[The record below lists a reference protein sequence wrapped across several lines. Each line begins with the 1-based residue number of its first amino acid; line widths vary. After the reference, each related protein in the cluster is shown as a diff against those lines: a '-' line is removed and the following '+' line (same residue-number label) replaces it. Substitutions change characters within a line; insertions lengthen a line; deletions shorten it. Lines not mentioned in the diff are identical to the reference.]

1 MNDKRLLVALGAL
14 TAALAA
20 CSSEIDTPDGPMAQ
34 PTPPPGGT
42 MNPPPGGTANPP
54 PGGTANPPPGG
65 TANPPPGG
73 TANPPPGGTTPPPTT
88 TPPPNT
94 GTCTPGIPATTQIPR
109 LKNRQYDAVIRDLL
123 GVTAMSD
130 GKAPSSGLYSDYE
143 GPMNTDA
150 WRLYQDVGGKIAAQV
165 MKDPAAKAKFIS
177 CDPAMAGCMKQT
189 ITDFGRKAFRR
200 PLTEAEVQ
208 RFEKLGTELAKA
220 TPAPTA
226 EQIAQTTLE
235 AFLVSPSF
243 LQITELTAEVEGSAI
258 KLSPF
263 EVAARLSFLLWGS
276 VPDDEL
282 NAAANGGMLTTRE
295 QILAQAQR
303 MIAIREKTGPAV
315 AAFHRSYVAMDDV
328 AGHWWKPQH
337 DTAKFPLYSPA
348 VQEAMPKEMDL
359 FFEEVAFNNGT
370 FKDIFTSN
378 VGFVNKDT
386 APIYGLD
393 PAGYTNEMT
402 KVTLDPEQ
410 RPGFLTRIGF
420 LSSFSRFDG
429 TSPILRGAFITINMI
444 GLNPGPPSPEALQTP
459 PPTGTF
465 TTQRAFFEAL
475 TSQASCKGCHEP
487 FVNPPGFA
495 LENYDAIGKWQT
507 VDPLGGAINATAVV
521 SFSATNKQTV
531 TSPKQMMDEIGKGEM
546 ARRIYA
552 EKWVAFAYGRAPN
565 DNDACVVNDL
575 NTRLGGENYTVLQLL
590 GDLTQAE
597 SFRLRVKGS

>member
-20 CSSEIDTPDGPMAQ
+20 CSSEIDSPDGAMAQ
-34 PTPPPGGT
+34 PPGN
-42 MNPPPGGTANPP
+42 NPPAGT
-54 PGGTANPPPGG
+54 
-65 TANPPPGG
+65 
-73 TANPPPGGTTPPPTT
+73 TTPPTGTT
-88 TPPPNT
+88 TPPTGTTTPPTGTTTPPTGTTTPPTGTTTPPTMPPPNT
-94 GTCTPGIPATTQIPR
+94 GTCAPGVPATSQIPR
-109 LKNRQYDAVIRDLL
+109 LKNRQYDAVVRDLL
-123 GVTAMSD
+123 GVTTLAD
-130 GKAPSSGLYSDYE
+130 GKTPSAGLYTDYE

-150 WRLYQDVGGKIAAQV
+150 WRLYQEVGAKIAAEV
-165 MKDPAAKAKFIS
+165 MAGDKKANFIACDPAA
-177 CDPAMAGCMKQT
+177 AGCLKQT

-200 PLTEAEVQ
+200 PLTDAEIA
-208 RFEKLGTELAKA
+208 RFEKLGADLAMA
-220 TPAPTA
+220 SPAPTA
-226 EQIAQTTLE
+226 AQIAQTTLE

-243 LQITELTAEVEGSAI
+243 LQITELTTEAEGSAI

-282 NAAANGGMLTTRE
+282 NAAANGNMLATKE

-303 MIAIREKTGPAV
+303 MIGVRAKTGPAV
-315 AAFHRSYVAMDDV
+315 SAFHRSYVGMEDPN
-328 AGHWWKPQH
+328 GHWWKPQH
-337 DTAKFPLYSPA
+337 DTTKFPLYSAA
-348 VQEAMPKEMDL
+348 VQSVMPAEMDM

-393 PAGYTNEMT
+393 PASYGTELT
-402 KVTLDPEQ
+402 KVTLDAEQ

-420 LSSFSRFDG
+420 LSSFSRFDS
-429 TSPILRGAFITINMI
+429 TSPILRGAFITVNVI
-444 GLNPGPPSPEALQTP
+444 GLDPGPPSPEALQTP

-465 TTQRAFFEAL
+465 MTQRAFFEAL
-475 TSQASCKGCHEP
+475 TSEASCTGCHTP
-487 FVNPPGFA
+487 FINPPGFV
-495 LENYDAIGKWQT
+495 LENYDSIGKWQT
-507 VDPLGGAINATAVV
+507 VDPRGGAIDATATVT
-521 SFSATNKQTV
+521 FSGTNKQTI
-531 TSPKQMMDEIGKGEM
+531 TSPKQMMDEIAKGEM

-552 EKWVAFAYGRAPN
+552 EKWVAFAYGRQPN

-575 NTRLGGENYTVLQLL
+575 NLKLGGEGYTVLKLL
-590 GDLTQAE
+590 GDLTQAD

>member
-20 CSSEIDTPDGPMAQ
+20 CSSEIDSPDGPMAQ
-34 PTPPPGGT
+34 PPGTPGTPTSTPTGPGTSPTSTPTGPGTSPTSTPTGPGTSPTSTPTGPATPPS
-42 MNPPPGGTANPP
+42 N
-54 PGGTANPPPGG
+54 
-65 TANPPPGG
+65 
-73 TANPPPGGTTPPPTT
+73 
-88 TPPPNT
+88 PPNT
-94 GTCTPGIPATTQIPR
+94 GTCVPGIPATSQIPR

-123 GVTAMSD
+123 GVTALAD
-130 GKAPSSGLYSDYE
+130 GKAPSAGLYNDYE

-150 WRLYQDVGGKIAAQV
+150 WRLYQEVGGKIAAQV
-165 MKDPAAKAKFIS
+165 MADATAKAKFIA
-177 CDPAMAGCMKQT
+177 CDPAMAGCLKQT

-200 PLTEAEVQ
+200 PLTEAEIA

-226 EQIAQTTLE
+226 AQIAQTTLE

-243 LQITELTAEVEGSAI
+243 LQITELTAEVEGSAV

-282 NAAANGGMLTTRE
+282 NAAANGGMLANKD
-295 QILAQAQR
+295 QILAQAKR
-303 MIAIREKTGPAV
+303 MIAIRDKTGPAV
-315 AAFHRSYVAMDDV
+315 SAFHRNYVGMDDV

-393 PAGYTNEMT
+393 PGAYTAQMT
-402 KVTLDPEQ
+402 KVTLDAEQ

-420 LSSFSRFDG
+420 LSSFSRFDS
-429 TSPILRGAFITINMI
+429 TSPILRGAFITVNMI
-444 GLNPGPPSPEALQTP
+444 GLNPGPPTPEALQTP

-465 TTQRAFFEAL
+465 MTQRAFFEAL
-475 TSQASCKGCHEP
+475 TSQASCTGCHTP
-487 FVNPPGFA
+487 FINPPGFV
-495 LENYDAIGKWQT
+495 LENYDSIGKWQT
-507 VDPLGGAINATAVV
+507 VDPRGGAIDATATV
-521 SFSATNKQTV
+521 SFSATNKQTI
-531 TSPKQMMDEIGKGEM
+531 TSPKQMMDEIAKGDM
-546 ARRIYA
+546 ARRIYS
-552 EKWVAFAYGRAPN
+552 EKWVAFAFGRAPN
-565 DNDACVVNDL
+565 DNDACLVNDL
-575 NTRLGGENYTVLQLL
+575 NMKLGSEGYTVLQLL